1 MTGYDDKL
9 LAQLEARVKAFTPDP
24 KFADD
29 RIIIITLTEAIAAA
43 SEGNFGVGAVLVRHG
58 GEIVQ
63 TGHNRVFKPYFRSD
77 LHAEMDVMTN
87 FEQRFKDTELLT
99 EFILFSSLEPCPMCF
114 TRLITSGV
122 NKVYYAAVDDSGGMV
137 SRTANMPPIWHHLA
151 QKRKFGSAECST
163 ELREIA
169 LQIFQSTTDRSDK
182 TILKRAGVV
191 PYS

>member
-1 MTGYDDKL
+1 MAGYDESLLNKL
-9 LAQLEARVKAFTPDP
+9 EMRVKAFTPDP

-29 RIIIITLTEAIAAA
+29 RFVIITLTEAIAAA

-87 FEQRFKDTELLT
+87 FEQRFKDTETLT
-99 EFILFSSLEPCPMCF
+99 GFILFTSLEPCPMCF

-122 NKVYYAAVDDSGGMV
+122 RQVYYAALDDLGGMV

-151 QKRKFGSAECST
+151 QKREFGSANCSP
-163 ELREIA
+163 ELSEIA
-169 LQIFQSTTDRSDK
+169 LQIFQSTTERSDQ

-191 PYS
+191 PD